1 MFQFKDIE
9 TKNHKKVVYCVDPDT
24 GLKAFI
30 AIHNTIL
37 GPSLGGCRMWNY
49 KTKEEA
55 LVDVLRLSKGMTYKA
70 AIAGLKLG
78 GGKSVIIGD
87 SKKNKSKA
95 LFKSFGK
102 FVDMLNGEYITAEDV
117 GTTEDDMGIVRT
129 ETKYV
134 TGVSKEHGGSGD
146 PSPVTAYGTYIG
158 IKASVKYKFNISSL
172 SGLKIVVQ
180 GIGSVGEHLVHHLCG
195 DGADVYI
202 NDIDIERLNYVSQKY
217 NVKIIESDNLYNF
230 DADVYAPC
238 ALGATIND
246 ITINQLRCSII
257 AGAANNVLLDPQK
270 HGNQLMKK
278 NILFAPD
285 YVINAGGL
293 INVANEIEGYN
304 EDKVQNKTESIY
316 DTLLNIYKISNDS
329 GISTSDASSRLAEKI
344 IAKKHEKQLLEIEL

>member
-1 MFQFKDIE
+1 MVQFKNIE
-9 TKNHKKVVYCVDPDT
+9 TKNHKKVVYCSDSDT

-30 AIHNTIL
+30 AVHNTVL
-37 GPSLGGCRMWNY
+37 GPSLGGCRMWSY
-49 KTKEEA
+49 QSEEEA

-78 GGKSVIIGD
+78 GGKSVIIGS
-87 SKKNKSKA
+87 SKEDKSKA

-102 FVDMLNGEYITAEDV
+102 FVDMLSGEYITAEDV
-117 GTTEDDMGIVRT
+117 GTTEDDMEIVRT

-134 TGVSKEHGGSGD
+134 TGVSKENGGSGD

-172 SGLKIVVQ
+172 SGLKIMVQ
-180 GIGSVGEHLVHHLCG
+180 GIGSVGEHLVHHLCN
-195 DGADVYI
+195 DGADVYV
-202 NDIDIERLNYVSQKY
+202 NDIDIEKLNYVSRKY
-217 NVKIIESDNLYNF
+217 SVKIIKPENLYGF

-246 ITINQLRCSII
+246 TTIDQLKCPII
-257 AGAANNVLLDPQK
+257 AGAANNVLLDSKK

-304 EDKVQNKTESIY
+304 EDKVKNKTESIY

-329 GISTSDASSRLAEKI
+329 GISTSEASSRLAEKI
-344 IAKKHEKQLLEIEL
+344 IAEKHENQLLEIEL